1 MSATGTILKLGIIG
15 GGQMSAKLCEAA
27 SNFNIEAH
35 VLDSNP
41 ACIASGLADKVH
53 TGKTTHVATIV
64 AFGKQMDVVTS
75 ENLNTP
81 LEALKQLQAE
91 GVKVA
96 PEADGLEILKD
107 RGFQKK
113 HFNLHSLNT
122 LPFND
127 HANSPEI
134 QIAVER
140 KRMKLPFIQKAK
152 QKKHSMQT
160 CKTIKL
166 RNQIGD
172 LLEGASITE
181 AICDIETEFNVLISS
196 HELGQISSLKIDS
209 PNELSEQHTQEA
221 FKISN
226 TLIHSLEYQ
235 GALRV
240 NFFLAKNGQIYLN
253 KAKMD
258 ISENTEVHLKAILGL
273 PNA

>member
-1 MSATGTILKLGIIG
+1 MNIENTILKLGIIG
-15 GGQMSAKLCEAA
+15 GGQISSKLCETA
-27 SNFNIEAH
+27 SNFNIEVH

-41 ACIASGLADKVH
+41 SCIASGVADKVH
-53 TGKTTHVATIV
+53 TGKTTHVATVV
-64 AFGKQMDVVTS
+64 AFGKQMDLITC

-81 LEALKQLQAE
+81 LEALKQLQIE
-91 GVKVA
+91 GIKVA
-96 PEADGLEILKD
+96 PEADGLEILND

-122 LPFND
+122 MAFND
-127 HANSPEI
+127 YANSPEI

-196 HELGQISSLKIDS
+196 HERGQINSLNIDS
-209 PNELSEQHTQEA
+209 PKELSEEQTQKA

-226 TLIHSLEYQ
+226 TLIKSLEYQ

-240 NFFLAKNGQIYLN
+240 NFFLAKNGQIYIN

-258 ISENTEVHLKAILGL
+258 IAENTESHLKAILGI
-273 PNA
+273 PNS